1 MVPADDKHK
10 DTPEGNS
17 NASTEEREPG
27 HLTPMP
33 NWLMKWWI
41 PIPLALFLLALGC
54 FLASIW
60 HMPLRPVSWQES
72 KLFWPPSWPI
82 NPFWP
87 PSWPFNYHWPSKDAM
102 ALCTTIAGAGFAFA
116 TWQQRSHDNAA
127 KAKQAQAAI
136 ERDDYWKRREQIYQ
150 LLGSENP
157 GLRLS
162 AIELLAEVADQ
173 AQTSKYLNNTQK
185 QQLQRHIVNT
195 LCLQLRHEGLEQKDE
210 GNRDEHREIQKA
222 IIETLLKRIN
232 KPTNKAL
239 RADWSQ
245 LTISATNCKIHT
257 SIKIHAIT
265 SESTLDF
272 SETHFYKEVVIENST
287 LNDVRWQSAYFHQG
301 LKVGDDT
308 NTVQIHIDNLP
319 QYSKHTFFYNTCFT
333 SNSLEI
339 FFAVMPKRANQ
350 PGMVISNCSFFHKTC
365 LCPPECSCRRD
376 SAPQQCHCLSRKRC
390 TCSTRCVN
398 SQVILWD
405 VRLLSYATEENVNI
419 TFSSCRFDKLRIKL
433 SHAHTSLTIR
443 DSQFSH
449 GLFIELED
457 NMDRNKQLAYPD
469 RPIDALRIEQCA
481 FMLPIMEPCIN
492 LKVLTSKTISIPIEF
507 LNNSILTPYT
517 YDKSIQDTF
526 FSAYPDLT
534 IPGSLSP
541 LVCKRDPENPE
552 LLHFEHALSTDDYE
566 ICSPWTTGR
575 IQSTSQD

>member
-1 MVPADDKHK
+1 MVPADDEHESANEAEKN
-10 DTPEGNS
+10 T
-17 NASTEEREPG
+17 STQKNFAEKLKFWKRCKQEDDEPVL
-27 HLTPMP
+27 LTPMP
-33 NWLMKWWI
+33 PCLMKWWT
-41 PIPLALFLLALGC
+41 PLLVAAIFFGPSLIFAI
-54 FLASIW
+54 IW
-60 HMPLRPVSWQES
+60 GGEP
-72 KLFWPPSWPI
+72 
-82 NPFWP
+82 
-87 PSWPFNYHWPSKDAM
+87 HWPSSKAM
-102 ALCTTIAGAGFAFA
+102 KLCMTITGAGLAFSA
-116 TWQQRSHDNAA
+116 WQQRSHDNVV
-127 KAKQAQAAI
+127 KEKQARATV

-157 GLRLS
+157 GLRLG

-173 AQTSKYLNNTQK
+173 AQTSKYLNDTQK
-185 QQLQRHIVNT
+185 QQLQRHIVDT

-272 SETHFYKEVVIENST
+272 SETHFYKKVVIENST
-287 LNDVRWQSAYFHQG
+287 LKDIRWQSAHFHQG

-308 NTVQIHIDNLP
+308 NIVQIQIDNLP
-319 QYSKHTFFYNTCFT
+319 QCSKHTFFYNTCFT

-339 FFAVMPKRANQ
+339 FFAVMPKGTNQ
-350 PGMVISNCSFFHKTC
+350 PGTVISDCSFFHKTC

-398 SQVILWD
+398 AEVILWD
-405 VRLLSYATEENVNI
+405 VRLLSYATKENVNI
-419 TFSSCRFDKLRIKL
+419 TFASCRFDKLRIKL
-433 SHAHTSLTIR
+433 SHAHTSVTIH

-469 RPIDALRIEQCA
+469 HPIDALRIEQCA

-507 LNNSILTPYT
+507 LNNSVLIPYT

-566 ICSPWTTGR
+566 ICSPWTAGR
-575 IQSTSQD
+575 TQSTSQD